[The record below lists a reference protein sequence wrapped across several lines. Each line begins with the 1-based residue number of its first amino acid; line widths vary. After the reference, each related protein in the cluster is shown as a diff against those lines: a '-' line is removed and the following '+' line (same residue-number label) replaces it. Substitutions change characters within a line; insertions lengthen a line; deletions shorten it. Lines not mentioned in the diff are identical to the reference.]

1 MTRFHLPRVP
11 HAAFAVINPTVRLL
25 LRSPAS
31 NPANLPQWAPGFF
44 KSIANRDSRWLAET
58 TMGEVTFIIAPRNTH
73 GVLEHGV
80 TLSTGE
86 SSFNPMRVAAELDAR
101 RATRQGSEATRGPAT
116 RLIAPELT

>member
-58 TMGEVTFIIAPRNTH
+58 NWFFRGWM
-73 GVLEHGV
+73 
-80 TLSTGE
+80 
-86 SSFNPMRVAAELDAR
+86 PMKIVRFDCR
-101 RATRQGSEATRGPAT
+101 
-116 RLIAPELT
+116 